1 MDAIR
6 VRPLPAPFGSAPAA
20 GVESRH
26 MTHAAPR
33 PQASPE
39 ALLSKVA
46 AHGDRAAFADLFD
59 RFAPRIRA
67 YYLRGG
73 CPAAHADELVQEA
86 MLAVWRKAGQF
97 DPGRANAAAW
107 IYAIARN
114 LRIDALRRRQE
125 PTVEVE
131 APDRASEEPGPDE
144 RLCGAQAA
152 LILRQA
158 LQDLPP
164 EQVQVIRAAY
174 FDDLPHSEIAAAL
187 GLPLGTV
194 KSRLRLGLQRLRGR
208 LGELQ

>member
-1 MDAIR
+1 MDDFR
-6 VRPLPAPFGSAPAA
+6 VRPLPTPFGPPPAYGA
-20 GVESRH
+20 ESRR
-26 MTHAAPR
+26 MSLVGPR
-33 PQASPE
+33 PETSPE
-39 ALLSKVA
+39 AQLA
-46 AHGDRAAFADLFD
+46 AIATHGDRAAFAALFD

-73 CPAAHADELVQEA
+73 CPAAHADELVQDA

-107 IYAIARN
+107 IFAIARN

-125 PTVEVE
+125 PTVAVE

-144 RLCGAQAA
+144 RLYGAQAA

-158 LQDLPP
+158 LLDLPP
-164 EQVQVIRAAY
+164 EQVEVIRAAY

-194 KSRLRLGLQRLRGR
+194 KSRLRLALQRLRGR
-208 LGELQ
+208 LGQLQ